1 MSEGHLGW
9 LREGREGQAE
19 VRPVELFFD
28 LVYVLAVTQLT
39 HHLLDHLSLR
49 GAGETLLLL
58 LAVWGAWISTTW
70 VNNYFDPDTRPVRLM
85 LLGVMLASLVMSA
98 SIPEAFG
105 DQGLAFAA
113 ALVVINVDRT
123 VFALTTLGRSH
134 HLRALAQRAL
144 VWWSATDA

>member
-1 MSEGHLGW
+1 MSIGGHLGW
-9 LREGREGQAE
+9 LRERGEGQAE

-39 HHLLDHLSLR
+39 HHLLDHLSLA

-58 LAVWGAWISTTW
+58 LAVWGAWIYTSW
-70 VNNYFDPDTRPVRLM
+70 VTNYFDPDTRPVQLM

-105 DQGLAFAA
+105 DQG
-113 ALVVINVDRT
+113 R
-123 VFALTTLGRSH
+123 G
-134 HLRALAQRAL
+134 
-144 VWWSATDA
+144 